1 MGNEREQMTT
11 EEIGKL
17 ILENYETVAERA
29 TRFRAAH
36 PEGVLLPLLAT
47 PPELQR
53 EEASFVA
60 ISYHNQKEYEEAC
73 QRILDAYNANPDHWP
88 ASALFTEMLAVA
100 MLRPKGW
107 GHAYEAP
114 GLSYVSKTAWTENGE
129 TSAMGRC
136 LNLTGRG
143 EGEENYFGNM
153 KASREEM
160 RKARKTNGQ
169 GDATKTIP
177 VFVLADAIEWDHD
190 ADPDSRRLGV
200 MLYRCG
206 HQVEKKEAKGG
217 KTFLWVTLPRN
228 VAEAADR
235 VVGELKNNGTPS
247 PDDMVLMQAF
257 RTNVEGMFAQYQ
269 ADQQDKAEEESQD
282 PDDDGA
288 GGTTEPQADLPAGME
303 EDQNL
308 DETDGFGENGDQ
320 ASGGEDAPA
329 AEEEP
334 PPPPPDPFADWSPA
348 EIEPAPIELLNEVV
362 YGDLEKNEVSA
373 WQTAIKH
380 LDENPVKTQAWF
392 LPLCRH
398 VLAEAGGKDLKS
410 AKQMNR
416 GQALKMLT
424 YLREKK
430 NQDLA
435 DFLAART
442 NQEDPELGV

>member
-160 RKARKTNGQ
+160 RKNALLRHRPRTNGC
-169 GDATKTIP
+169 
-177 VFVLADAIEWDHD
+177 
-190 ADPDSRRLGV
+190 R
-200 MLYRCG
+200 
-206 HQVEKKEAKGG
+206 
-217 KTFLWVTLPRN
+217 
-228 VAEAADR
+228 R
-235 VVGELKNNGTPS
+235 VVEQWES
-247 PDDMVLMQAF
+247 VRRAHAC
-257 RTNVEGMFAQYQ
+257 TN
-269 ADQQDKAEEESQD
+269 
-282 PDDDGA
+282 
-288 GGTTEPQADLPAGME
+288 
-303 EDQNL
+303 
-308 DETDGFGENGDQ
+308 
-320 ASGGEDAPA
+320 GED
-329 AEEEP
+329 
-334 PPPPPDPFADWSPA
+334 SC
-348 EIEPAPIELLNEVV
+348 
-362 YGDLEKNEVSA
+362 
-373 WQTAIKH
+373 
-380 LDENPVKTQAWF
+380 
-392 LPLCRH
+392 CRFFRNDC
-398 VLAEAGGKDLKS
+398 GS
-410 AKQMNR
+410 
-416 GQALKMLT
+416 
-424 YLREKK
+424 
-430 NQDLA
+430 
-435 DFLAART
+435 
-442 NQEDPELGV
+442 